1 MAWTSHVDELL
12 YDGETERHR
21 LEFAYATAAVTNHR
35 VFVFT
40 DGDGPAYRHV
50 DRPNVGRV
58 VVDVGGEP
66 RHLLHALVPGLIGA
80 LLLAVSALAA
90 SIDLGLRSAAESVS
104 DGGSETTGLPSA
116 LDSVFEA
123 AEMLLSAFELGL
135 LSLGALALCGGLFF
149 CARYA
154 RSRSRAV
161 RLTVHGDD
169 DITFPVSDIDI
180 ENGRVTA
187 LTAAIEPGGQNHA
200 LLEEQPDGLESRRAT
215 HATERDSA
223 GDHADTFGPGER
235 GREESG

>member
-12 YDGETERHR
+12 YDGERERHR
-21 LEFAYATAAVTNHR
+21 LEFAHAMAVVTNHR
-35 VFVFT
+35 VLVFT
-40 DGDGPAYRHV
+40 DGDGPAYRHI

-66 RHLLHALVPGLIGA
+66 RHLGHALVPGLLGA

-90 SIDLGLRSAAESVS
+90 SVDLGLRSAAESMS

-116 LDSVFEA
+116 LDSAFGA
-123 AEMLLSAFELGL
+123 AETLLSAFELGL
-135 LSLGALALCGGLFF
+135 LALGALALCGGLFF

-161 RLTVHGDD
+161 RLTVYGDD
-169 DITFPVSDIDI
+169 DITFPVADIDI

-187 LTAAIEPGGQNHA
+187 LNSAIQPGDEHHA
-200 LLEEQPDGLESRRAT
+200 LLEEQPDGLEGRPDT
-215 HATERDSA
+215 DATERNPRAERTD
-223 GDHADTFGPGER
+223 GIGPGER
-235 GREESG
+235 RGKESG